1 MGMPRKPVGRPS
13 SKKNTF
19 GPKLKVLR
27 LAAGLTLRDVVAKLG
42 VRGWE
47 ISETNL
53 GHIEAQRRT
62 LTDIELLALLKVL
75 KARLSDLER
84 MRESVQGLR

>member
-1 MGMPRKPVGRPS
+1 MPRKPVGKATN
-13 SKKNTF
+13 KKNTF
-19 GPKLKVLR
+19 GPKIKALR
-27 LAAGLTLRDVVAKLG
+27 QALGLTLGEVVAKLG

-62 LTDIELLALLKVL
+62 LTDTELLALLKVL

-84 MRESVQGLR
+84 

>member
-1 MGMPRKPVGRPS
+1 M
-13 SKKNTF
+13 
-19 GPKLKVLR
+19 LR
-27 LAAGLTLRDVVAKLG
+27 LAMGLTLGDVVAKLG

-62 LTDIELLALLKVL
+62 ITDTELLALLRAL
-75 KARLSDLER
+75 KASLSDLEK
-84 MRESVQGLR
+84 